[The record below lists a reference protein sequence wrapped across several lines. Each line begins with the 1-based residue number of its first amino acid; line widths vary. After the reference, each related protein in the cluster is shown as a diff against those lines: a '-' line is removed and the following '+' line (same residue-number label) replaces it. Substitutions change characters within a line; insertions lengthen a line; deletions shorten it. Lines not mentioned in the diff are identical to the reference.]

1 MYHNT
6 QKCQKNGPNAQ
17 YFSEAISTNSK
28 KRPTA
33 LLVILTEK
41 SKGAFRFK
49 ICALNE
55 CKPFI
60 YLLDIN

>member
-1 MYHNT
+1 MDQMLST
-6 QKCQKNGPNAQ
+6 FQKQLVL
-17 YFSEAISTNSK
+17 IVK

-41 SKGAFRFK
+41 SNGAFRFK